1 MRGRR
6 AVAGENGRVG
16 EVRVLGARAVPLGGL
31 RAMTVRRT
39 LPQSQLSM
47 IGAWCFIDH
56 YGPDDVGLTGGMDVA
71 PHPHAGLQTVS
82 WLFRGQIEHRDSAGV
97 HAPVRAG
104 ECNVMTSGGGIC
116 HSEVSTP
123 GTAVLHGAQ
132 LWIALPDSARHG
144 PRDFQRH
151 VPPEVGLG
159 GATARVFLGALAGQT
174 SPVRTFTP
182 LLGAE
187 ITLAPR
193 ATVNLEVDPD
203 FEHGLLVD
211 TPAVCFGDTPL
222 RRSDLGYLA
231 PGASRLTLTNPTG
244 DTARV
249 LLLGGVPFGEP
260 ILMWWNFVGREH
272 DEIVA
277 FREAWQAESDQF
289 GRVEGYRGPV
299 ARIPAPPL
307 PNLRLVPRRR

>member
-1 MRGRR
+1 MS
-6 AVAGENGRVG
+6 
-16 EVRVLGARAVPLGGL
+16 
-31 RAMTVRRT
+31 VRRT

-47 IGAWCFIDH
+47 IGAWCFADH
-56 YGPDDVGLTGGMDVA
+56 YGPDDVGFTGGMDVA

-82 WLFRGQIEHRDSAGV
+82 WLFRGEIEHRDSAGV
-97 HAPVRAG
+97 HAVVRAG
-104 ECNVMTSGGGIC
+104 ECNVMTGGAGIC

-123 GTAVLHGAQ
+123 ETMVLHGAQ

-144 PRDFQRH
+144 PRDFQH
-151 VPPEVGLG
+151 YAPPEVGLG
-159 GATARVFLGALAGQT
+159 GATARVFMGTLAGQT

-193 ATVNLEVDPD
+193 TTVNLDVAAD

-211 TPAVCFGDTPL
+211 TAAVRLGDTPL
-222 RRSDLGYLA
+222 GRNDLGYLP
-231 PGASRLTLTNPTG
+231 PGASQVTLTNPTD

-249 LLLGGVPFGEP
+249 LLLGGVPFDEP

-277 FREAWQAESDQF
+277 FREAWQVESEQF
-289 GRVEGYRGPV
+289 GRIEGYRGPV

-307 PNLRLVPRRR
+307 PHLRLVPRRRRPSADY